1 LGSLL
6 SAPDIRSFDMLTE
19 LVVTNYIALVLEIF
33 FYGAWSR
40 GCSFGAPELI
50 LLAIAGIYLV
60 VLVGTTWITVRR
72 RRTWG
77 AASLH
82 PVFGVCSWILLVCL
96 TSVSCRLILFTF
108 LG

>member
-1 LGSLL
+1 
-6 SAPDIRSFDMLTE
+6 MLTE

-33 FYGAWSR
+33 FYGTWWR
-40 GCSFGAPELI
+40 GCSSGAPELA
-50 LLAIAGIYLV
+50 LLGVAGIYLV

-96 TSVSCRLILFTF
+96 TSVSYHLILPVF
-108 LG
+108 LR